1 MSHLPLPS
9 KSTIA
14 ASTIPAMVY
23 LGYLMMSK
31 PDQNS
36 KNNSRPGYNNNN
48 NSTTTTSQ
56 HQFTQNSFNSQLQE
70 KLFKVQRSRLDPIE
84 EEKDYWH

>member
-1 MSHLPLPS
+1 
-9 KSTIA
+9 
-14 ASTIPAMVY
+14 MVY

-31 PDQNS
+31 PDQNNKS
-36 KNNSRPGYNNNN
+36 NSRPGYTNNN
-48 NSTTTTSQ
+48 TTTTSQ

>member
-1 MSHLPLPS
+1 MSHISLPS

-31 PDQNS
+31 SDQNG
-36 KNNSRPGYNNNN
+36 KNSSRSSYSNNN
-48 NSTTTTSQ
+48 NSTTS
-56 HQFTQNSFNSQLQE
+56 HQFTQNNFNSQLQE

-84 EEKDYWH
+84 EEKEYWH